1 MADRREIFD
10 TLVLYLVFAA
20 VLFKQEN
27 TKKEKNRSARIHC
40 VLCVFRYVI
49 CLLKLVL

>member
-27 TKKEKNRSARIHC
+27 TKGKCKKKAPQNKKREKQKCSYP
-40 VLCVFRYVI
+40 LCALCF
-49 CLLKLVL
+49 